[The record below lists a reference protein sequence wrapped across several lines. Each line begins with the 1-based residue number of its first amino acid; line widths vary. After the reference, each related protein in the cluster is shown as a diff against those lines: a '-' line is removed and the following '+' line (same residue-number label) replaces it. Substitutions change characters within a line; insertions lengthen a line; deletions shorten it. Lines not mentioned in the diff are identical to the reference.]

1 MNKYK
6 LIHDNNIDENSKL
19 IIGIGDSFCAG
30 AGSESIE
37 TWERNNWDV
46 EKVRRDSIGIEESY
60 ENSFINLLS
69 KKYLNDYIPINLGMS
84 GKGNRFSVRELFLH
98 PTLNLEKAKEKIVI
112 FVVSGFDRLDVVNN
126 IVESYNHSTTLWP
139 IYLNDKTRTG
149 YAKLTRDDGVS
160 IYDEKFVVSELILD
174 FFTLLNWCELNNA
187 KLLFISGFTPELNMN
202 HFLRWLTETP
212 TMDFDKTL
220 SSKFVSKIP
229 WHRQIKPMGFD
240 CITSM
245 LVHLEGR
252 DDLIPN
258 YGFKNFKPDTITEK
272 GYMSKCQHPTQKGH
286 DLLCDIV
293 YEHIKNYD
301 NVEIPNLEKM
311 CMDYYQQKYDEHQS
325 HLKINGII

>member
-6 LIHDNNIDENSKL
+6 LIHTDTINEDSKL

-30 AGSESIE
+30 AGAESIE

-46 EKVRRDSIGIEESY
+46 EKVRYDQIGIEEGY

-69 KKYLNDYIPINLGMS
+69 KKYFPDYIPVNLGMA
-84 GKGNRFSVRELFLH
+84 GKGNRFAIRELFLH

-112 FVVSGFDRLDVVNN
+112 FVASGFDRLDVVND
-126 IVESYNHSTTLWP
+126 ITLPYNHSTTLWP
-139 IYLNDKTRTG
+139 IYLNDKNRTG
-149 YAKLTRDDGVS
+149 YAELKRDDGTS

-174 FFTLLNWCELNNA
+174 FLVLNNWCKLNNA
-187 KLLFISGFTPELNMN
+187 KLLFISGFTPELNME
-202 HFLRWLTETP
+202 HFLRWLSETP

-220 SSKFVSKIP
+220 ASKFVSQIP

-258 YGFKNFKPDTITEK
+258 YGFKNFKPDTFNSD

-286 DLLCDIV
+286 GLLCDIV
-293 YEHIKNYD
+293 YQHIIDYD
-301 NVEIPNLEKM
+301 KTDTPDLEKM
-311 CMDYYQQKYDEHQS
+311 CMDYYQKKYDVHQK
-325 HLKINGII
+325 HLKTIGLI